1 MIHYQLQ
8 CAEDHRFDGWFQDS
22 GSFDTQAKTGLV
34 TCPICNSAKV
44 TRALMAPALGRGA
57 KRLDSVEAAPTPTTA
72 VVPAGPPTGVI
83 AENGMPDAVRALL
96 QRLRAEVERNCDY
109 VGQGFATEVRK
120 IHKGESERRGIYGE
134 TTPSEAEAL
143 ADEGIEVGVLPWLPR
158 SES

>member
-22 GSFDTQAKTGLV
+22 ASFDTQAKTGLV
-34 TCPICNSAKV
+34 TCPVCNSATV

-57 KRLDSVEAAPTPTTA
+57 KRRDSVEEVPTTA
-72 VVPAGPPTGVI
+72 VAVSAPQNGVI

-109 VGQGFATEVRK
+109 VGSGFATEVRK
-120 IHKGESERRGIYGE
+120 IHKGESDRRGIYGE

-158 SES
+158 SDS